1 MENTENMIE
10 WQTNARTTTVTFTNP
25 KHIRKI
31 KELYEEHAEDFRYFK
46 LNKDGS
52 VCAKIP
58 LKWIR
63 ISSGRTGSKR
73 EMTDEQKKELAE
85 RLKKGRESKG
95 KNASKKK

>member
-10 WQTNARTTTVTFTNP
+10 WQTNARTATVTFTNP

-31 KELYEEHAEDFRYFK
+31 KELYEEHSEDFKYFK
-46 LNKDGS
+46 FNKDGS

-63 ISSGRTGSKR
+63 ISAGRTGTKR
-73 EMTDEQKKELAE
+73 EMTEEQKQALRE
-85 RLKKGRESKG
+85 RLAAGREK
-95 KNASKKK
+95 AAKKK